1 MYSHQTLASTLP
13 ILSQLHDLIQNAVVS
28 ADCPDVQIMDAQ
40 WYRVRFYEVHAL
52 DLRVMP
58 DNRLLMTDTCE
69 NSASKKTKDIT
80 EASSSS
86 LLRPLP
92 NLASLW
98 NEIVTETATHGT
110 SRASNHDRMSNPNMV
125 TVSLLPNQ
133 ESIHTLIKNIQE
145 KINL

>member
-98 NEIVTETATHGT
+98 NEIVTETATHL
-110 SRASNHDRMSNPNMV
+110 
-125 TVSLLPNQ
+125 SL
-133 ESIHTLIKNIQE
+133 IHI
-145 KINL
+145 

>member
-86 LLRPLP
+86 LLRPRP
-92 NLASLW
+92 KFASQW
-98 NEIVTETATHGT
+98 ID
-110 SRASNHDRMSNPNMV
+110 S
-125 TVSLLPNQ
+125 VS
-133 ESIHTLIKNIQE
+133 
-145 KINL
+145 

>member
-1 MYSHQTLASTLP
+1 
-13 ILSQLHDLIQNAVVS
+13 
-28 ADCPDVQIMDAQ
+28 MDAQ

-58 DNRLLMTDTCE
+58 DNRLLITDTCE
-69 NSASKKTKDIT
+69 NSASKKTKGIT
-80 EASSSS
+80 EAPSSS

-98 NEIVTETATHGT
+98 NEIVTETGTHET
-110 SRASNHDRMSNPNMV
+110 PRSSNHDRTSSPNMV

-133 ESIHTLIKNIQE
+133 ESIHALIKNIQE

>member
-1 MYSHQTLASTLP
+1 
-13 ILSQLHDLIQNAVVS
+13 
-28 ADCPDVQIMDAQ
+28 MDAQ

-69 NSASKKTKDIT
+69 KSASKKTKDIT

-98 NEIVTETATHGT
+98 NEIVTETATHET
-110 SRASNHDRMSNPNMV
+110 SRASNHDRTSSPNMV

-133 ESIHTLIKNIQE
+133 ENIHTLIRNIQG